1 MESKKIY
8 GLVLSGGKSTRM
20 GTDKS
25 LIAYHG
31 VPQREYMYQLLEN
44 VCEEVFLS
52 VREDQLEE
60 VPDYMNTITD
70 LDEYRGPYNGI
81 LSAHK
86 KYPEVS
92 WLVFACDMPLI
103 DLKSLEQLV
112 ASRNMEKI
120 ASAFAT
126 RESKLPEPLAA
137 IWEPQALK
145 KSIQFL
151 DNGTTTCP
159 RKFLINADTALV
171 FPDQEEVLMNAN
183 SKIEY
188 AEALT
193 KLTGT

>member
-25 LIAYHG
+25 LITYHG
-31 VPQREYMYQLLEN
+31 IPQREYMYQLLEK
-44 VCEEVFLS
+44 VCEKVFLS
-52 VREDQLEE
+52 VREDQLEA
-60 VPDYMNTITD
+60 VPDYMSTITD
-70 LDEYRGPYNGI
+70 MDEYRGPYNGI

-86 KYPEVS
+86 KYPEAS

-112 ASRNMEKI
+112 TSRNIEKI

-126 RESKLPEPLAA
+126 RESGLPEPLAA

-145 KSIQFL
+145 KSIQYL

-171 FPDQEEVLMNAN
+171 YPDREEVLMNAN
-183 SKIEY
+183 SKVEY

-193 KLTGT
+193 KLTIT